1 MKWGYVEKWQ
11 AHLLSNNI
19 YKSLNENVKKAWSEA
34 CMYTQMYSFIT
45 KMPQMNSFFY
55 DFNEFII
62 FCVYPVEKNHFSMP
76 NFLKDS
82 MKNN

>member
-1 MKWGYVEKWQ
+1 MYV
-11 AHLLSNNI
+11 HT
-19 YKSLNENVKKAWSEA
+19 NV
-34 CMYTQMYSFIT
+34 FIHH
-45 KMPQMNSFFY
+45 KNAPDEFIFY